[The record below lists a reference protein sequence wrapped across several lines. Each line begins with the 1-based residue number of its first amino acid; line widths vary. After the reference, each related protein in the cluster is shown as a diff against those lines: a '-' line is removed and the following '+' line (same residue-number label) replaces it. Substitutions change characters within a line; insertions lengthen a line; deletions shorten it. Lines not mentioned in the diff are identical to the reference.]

1 MELTKKTIGQ
11 YLKEQ
16 AAVIGESYRYGN
28 VWLELQLCPAG

>member
-16 AAVIGESYRYGN
+16 AAVIGDHRYGN
-28 VWLELQLCPAG
+28 VWLEL

>member
-16 AAVIGESYRYGN
+16 AAVIGDHTAMEMFG
-28 VWLELQLCPAG
+28 WEL